1 MFIYYLAGAL
11 SFLLLTPTLTLAQPT
26 FNLLTYGGVGN
37 GLTDNTDAF
46 HKAVSAVAASSN
58 GGTLIVPS
66 GTFVTRAFNLTSSM
80 TLFLEEGATIRSS
93 LDYPAWAR
101 IQPLPTYPN
110 DGLRYS
116 PLIGAYDLHDVKI
129 LGNSSALHP
138 PTIDGVGLAWEVAN
152 AAKLLKAQRPHALEF
167 ARVANVEVAFVT
179 IEESAYWSFH
189 LSQCTNVWVHDASI
203 LATTPNGDGCDIGA
217 EGVVLE
223 RMTINTADDAIA
235 IKSGDAPAG
244 SGFPPSRN
252 ITIRDS
258 TLASG
263 EGCIAIGSEMTA
275 GVEDVEVSNITCQ
288 AAGHALLYVKERRAG
303 GGFVRNVVVRNSR
316 VTGPA
321 KRFLWLS
328 QHFGEGGENAEH
340 GGGDPSNSNSN
351 NPLPFLSNI
360 TLRDISVV
368 GGGVVEQAALLNGAT
383 SPSTFPGGQ
392 GAIVGIVLE
401 NLDLGK
407 PLSGWTCANATG
419 VWRNVTPPP
428 CSELTPQ

>member
-1 MFIYYLAGAL
+1 
-11 SFLLLTPTLTLAQPT
+11 
-26 FNLLTYGGVGN
+26 
-37 GLTDNTDAF
+37 
-46 HKAVSAVAASSN
+46 
-58 GGTLIVPS
+58 
-66 GTFVTRAFNLTSSM
+66 
-80 TLFLEEGATIRSS
+80 
-93 LDYPAWAR
+93 
-101 IQPLPTYPN
+101 
-110 DGLRYS
+110 
-116 PLIGAYDLHDVKI
+116 LHDVKI
-129 LGNSSALHP
+129 LGNASASSTRP
-138 PTIDGVGLAWEVAN
+138 PKIDGVGLAWEVAN

-167 ARVANVEVAFVT
+167 ARVTNVEVAFVT

-189 LSQCTNVWVHDASI
+189 LSQCTNVWVHDATI
-203 LATTPNGDGCDIGA
+203 LATTPNGDGVDIGA
-217 EGVVLE
+217 ENAVLE
-223 RMTINTADDAIA
+223 RMHIDTADDAIA

-303 GGFVRNVVVRNSR
+303 GGYVRNVVVRDSV
-316 VTGPA
+316 VTGPV

-328 QHFGEGGENAEH
+328 QHFGEGGENAER
-340 GGGDPSNSNSN
+340 GEGAAPSL
-351 NPLPFLSNI
+351 LPFLSNI
-360 TLRDISVV
+360 TLRDIAIT
-368 GGGVVEQAALLNGAT
+368 GLGVAEQAALLNGAT
-383 SPSTFPGGQ
+383 SPSTLPGGQ
-392 GAIVGIVLE
+392 GAIVGVVLE

-407 PLSGWTCANATG
+407 PLAGWTCANATG